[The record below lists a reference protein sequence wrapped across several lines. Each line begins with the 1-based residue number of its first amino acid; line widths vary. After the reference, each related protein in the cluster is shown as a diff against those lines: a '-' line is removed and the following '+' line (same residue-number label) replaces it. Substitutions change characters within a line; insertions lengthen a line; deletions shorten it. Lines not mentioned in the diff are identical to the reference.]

1 MVTEVP
7 TLAQQVSRL
16 YEIIAGYHGTHLLEI
31 GRAVGF
37 WEAITAVPGLTAEG
51 LAERLGTDRFYTD
64 IFCRTAFSFGLLQR
78 HGQGWGMAPH
88 FDQILGT
95 PQATFYLGR
104 AARVHMLVGE
114 DYRGY
119 VQRFRDVSPVPYQ
132 AHGDAFMQEIAEGL
146 KTLPRIF
153 LDFVL
158 PKLPSI
164 RSRLERGARLLDVGC
179 GGGWAVV
186 QIAERFPRTHCVGI
200 DIEPHSIELAQ
211 TLIRAR
217 GLTDRC
223 EARVVSADTMVEE
236 AAYDI
241 ATSFLVIHEIAPESK
256 PSVFAAVARALI
268 TGGSFVIFDE
278 AYPESDGEMQSM
290 PTRFAALAQWYEL
303 TWGNRVNTRTELH
316 KLCKGAG
323 LRVAEETTFSRFH
336 IIVANKAEES

>member
-1 MVTEVP
+1 MATEVP

-37 WEAITAVPGLTAEG
+37 WEALTAVPGLTADG
-51 LAERLGTDRFYTD
+51 LAERLRTDLFYTD

-78 HGQGWGMAPH
+78 DGQGWRMAPH

-114 DYRGY
+114 DYPGY

-132 AHGDAFMQEIAEGL
+132 AHGDAFMREIAEGL

-164 RSRLERGARLLDVGC
+164 SSRLEGGARVLDVGC

-186 QIAERFPRTHCVGI
+186 QIAERFPKTHCVGI

-211 TLIRAR
+211 TLIRER
-217 GLTDRC
+217 GLSGRC
-223 EARVVSADTMVEE
+223 EARIVSADSMVEE
-236 AAYDI
+236 AAYHV

-256 PSVFAAVARALI
+256 PSAFAAVARALI
-268 TGGSFVIFDE
+268 DGGSFVIFDE
-278 AYPESDGEMQSM
+278 AYPESDKELQAM

-316 KLCKGAG
+316 QLCTGAG
-323 LRVAEETTFSRFH
+323 LRIAEETTFSRFH
-336 IIVANKAEES
+336 IIVANKIA

>member
-1 MVTEVP
+1 MVTGVP

-16 YEIIAGYHGTHLLEI
+16 YEIISGYHGTHLLEI

-37 WEAITAVPGLTAEG
+37 WEALTAAPGLTVEG
-51 LAERLGTDRFYTD
+51 LAERLGTDPFYTD
-64 IFCRTAFSFGLLQR
+64 VFCRTAFSFGLLQR
-78 HGQGWGMAPH
+78 DGEGWGMAPH

-114 DYRGY
+114 DYRDY
-119 VQRFRDVSPVPYQ
+119 VHRFRDTTPVPYQ

-158 PKLPSI
+158 PKLPSL
-164 RSRLERGARLLDVGC
+164 RSRLEQGARVLDVGC

-186 QIAERFPRTHCVGI
+186 QIAERFPKTHCVGI
-200 DIEPHSIELAQ
+200 DIEPYSVGLAQ
-211 TLIRAR
+211 ALIREH
-217 GLTDRC
+217 GLSDQC
-223 EARVVSADTMVEE
+223 EARVVSADIGVEE
-236 AAYDI
+236 AAYDV
-241 ATSFLVIHEIAPESK
+241 ATSFLVIHEIAPDSK
-256 PSVFAAVARALI
+256 PRAFAAVARALM
-268 TGGSFVIFDE
+268 TGGSFLIFDE
-278 AYPESDGEMQSM
+278 AYPETDEELQSM

-316 KLCKGAG
+316 KLCNGAG

-336 IIVANKAEES
+336 IIVATKAR